1 MTERDLITHVASV
14 SGSGVSRRGFLTAG
28 ALATLG
34 ASTLLAACSSDK
46 KSNNADKSSKP
57 VKTGPNAF
65 QGVTLNVGCNPTG
78 VQPAQAAGA
87 LWAAKTGGKVNAV
100 VIPYAERAT
109 DYATMIVS
117 KDPHFDVLFGS
128 VDFVSNFGDRIYDDL
143 GDLGGITK
151 DLIPAALNQLK
162 KGGKL
167 YAAPLFADME
177 FFIYNKQDWKDAGLD
192 PEKVPT
198 TWSELYDLAPKLNT
212 GGRAANVTP
221 WNTIGV
227 PYWISMYNS
236 LGGQMFNDDK
246 TEVLFDNDKA
256 LKTWQTVEDGFKK
269 QFFGIAAANATGDA
283 DTQLLFNQNLGA
295 SEINTAG
302 FWSQVLGS
310 DPAFKLKI
318 KKEDV
323 GVVIMPG
330 IDPGTSGSVIVAEG
344 LGVNKFGKN
353 KDAALDFVKYTVSP
367 DVQKQLVLGK
377 AGTVLPTSSISVSGD
392 KDVAASFPIAPLLA
406 EQSKHQLT
414 WPGNAPF
421 NWNAPFLLGLTNISK
436 GTWDAA
442 NAQSETVKAVK
453 KLVVD
458 YIASN

>member
-1 MTERDLITHVASV
+1 
-14 SGSGVSRRGFLTAG
+14 
-28 ALATLG
+28 
-34 ASTLLAACSSDK
+34 
-46 KSNNADKSSKP
+46 
-57 VKTGPNAF
+57 
-65 QGVTLNVGCNPTG
+65 
-78 VQPAQAAGA
+78 
-87 LWAAKTGGKVNAV
+87 
-100 VIPYAERAT
+100 
-109 DYATMIVS
+109 
-117 KDPHFDVLFGS
+117 
-128 VDFVSNFGDRIYDDL
+128 
-143 GDLGGITK
+143 
-151 DLIPAALNQLK
+151 
-162 KGGKL
+162 
-167 YAAPLFADME
+167 
-177 FFIYNKQDWKDAGLD
+177 
-192 PEKVPT
+192 
-198 TWSELYDLAPKLNT
+198 
-212 GGRAANVTP
+212 
-221 WNTIGV
+221 
-227 PYWISMYNS
+227 
-236 LGGQMFNDDK
+236 MFNDDK

-330 IDPGTSGSVIVAEG
+330 IDSGTSGSVIVAEG

-367 DVQKQLVLGK
+367 DFQKQLVLGK

-442 NAQSETVKAVK
+442 KAQSETVKAVK